1 MIYFENTYVSLPAT
15 FYDRINPTLSSSPKL
30 IRFNNALAREL
41 GIESIE
47 PDELAAFFVGNK
59 LLDGSEPLA
68 MAYAGHQFG
77 HFVPQLG
84 DGRAILLG
92 EVVDTT
98 GIRRDIQLKG
108 AGRTRFS
115 RGGDGRAALGPV
127 LREYI
132 VSEAMHA
139 LGVRTS
145 RSLAAVLTGDPVY
158 RETPLPGAILTR
170 VASSHIRVGTFEYFA
185 ARQDTDSI
193 KILADYVIERHY
205 PDLGTSNVY
214 AQLFNSIAAA
224 QADLVSDWMR
234 VGFIHGVMNT
244 DNITV
249 SGETID
255 YGPCAFMD
263 EYDHGKVFSSID
275 QYGRYAF
282 GNQPKIM
289 QWNLENLG
297 ACLVPLFGED
307 EEHAIE
313 IIKNGIRMFQSEF
326 TRHWQEKM
334 CAKIGIF
341 DSKPEDLTFLQDLLT
356 LMKRHL
362 ADFTNVFRSLSTVVS
377 QNEEDRF
384 APLLSNSIGVQNW
397 LELWKTRVLSQDL
410 TPLEIEAAMNKV
422 NPAFI
427 PRNHRIEEA
436 IVMATSNNDFSE
448 FETLLQVLAKPYEYR
463 SEFEEYTS
471 PPTADQRVT
480 KTFCGT

>member
-108 AGRTRFS
+108 AGRTHFS

-139 LGVRTS
+139 LGIRTS